1 MTENEKINGWTF
13 EETVKTAEN
22 LMESEQNM
30 FKWDVLRHLRDFA
43 ESFREEL
50 GQYRAIGTPEECQA
64 AMEKQEM
71 SKIVDGI
78 TECCGYDFAVDGFSR
93 EIARYCPMCGRK
105 LDWSDEDGN

>member
-1 MTENEKINGWTF
+1 MTKRELRELIGRVRSNKYLMRSETDYIIN
-13 EETVKTAEN
+13 A
-22 LMESEQNM
+22 L
-30 FKWDVLRHLRDFA
+30 
-43 ESFREEL
+43 EEL
-50 GQYRAIGTPEECQA
+50 QQYRAIGTPEEYRA

-78 TECCGYDFAVDGFSR
+78 TECCGYDFGADGFSR